1 MKELTN
7 EGKVKSGL
15 PLLDDGHFET
25 AIVGSFS
32 VYWDGCPDIQVI
44 VFPPVA
50 QSELS
55 LYKSFIGELKV
66 LSGATVLSVKGVMH
80 SRANV
85 ELGLHV
91 HDVGETK
98 VDGLRL
104 EKWS

>member
-15 PLLDDGHFET
+15 PFLDDGHFET

-32 VYWDGCPDIQVI
+32 VYWDGCPNIQVI

-98 VDGLRL
+98 VDALRL